1 MRVAL
6 LNSVVTRQCEADSVS
21 VQGTVCLIYSGEA
34 ISRKTREKYLEA
46 ILRQNVGFF
55 DKLGAGE
62 ITTRITGDT
71 NLIQDGISQKVALT
85 LQSLSTFFTA
95 FIIGF
100 VRYWKLTL
108 ILTSTVVAISTT
120 FGLGSAFLVK
130 WTKKALDAYANG
142 GTVAE
147 ETFSSIRN
155 AVAFGTEDKLTKQ
168 YDKSLCTAEKQGRKN
183 RVVVGLMIGGLF
195 MFINLNY
202 VSKIF
207 IKLLFGIADQFR
219 VLRFGWE
226 VDSLRMEK

>member
-1 MRVAL
+1 MTLLDNAVAHQYKS
-6 LNSVVTRQCEADSVS
+6 NDVS

-34 ISRKTREKYLEA
+34 IARKTRGKYLEA
-46 ILRQNVGFF
+46 ILRQNIGFF
-55 DKLGAGE
+55 DELGAGE

-85 LQSLSTFFTA
+85 LQSLSTFITA

-100 VRYWKLTL
+100 VMYWKLTL

-120 FGLGSAFLVK
+120 FGLGSVFLVT

-147 ETFSSIRN
+147 EAFSSIRN

-168 YDKSLCTAEKQGRKN
+168 YDKALSAAEKQGRKN
-183 RVVVGLMIGGLF
+183 RVVTGLMIGCLF

-202 VSKIF
+202 VFMTI
-207 IKLLFGIADQFR
+207 IKFLLGTTDKLR
-219 VLRFGWE
+219 VLRFGWV
-226 VDSLRMEK
+226 VDSS

>member
-1 MRVAL
+1 MRFL
-6 LNSVVTRQCEADSVS
+6 DSVVAHKYESNDIL

-46 ILRQNVGFF
+46 ILRQNIGFF
-55 DKLGAGE
+55 DELGAGE

-100 VRYWKLTL
+100 VKYWKLTL

-120 FGLGSAFLVK
+120 FGLGSVFLVT

-168 YDKSLCTAEKQGRKN
+168 YDKSLSAAEKQGRKN
-183 RVVVGLMIGGLF
+183 RVVTGLMIGCLF

-202 VSKIF
+202 VFKAF
-207 IKLLFGIADQFR
+207 IKFFLGTTDKFR
-219 VLRFGWE
+219 VLRFGW
-226 VDSLRMEK
+226 VVNSS